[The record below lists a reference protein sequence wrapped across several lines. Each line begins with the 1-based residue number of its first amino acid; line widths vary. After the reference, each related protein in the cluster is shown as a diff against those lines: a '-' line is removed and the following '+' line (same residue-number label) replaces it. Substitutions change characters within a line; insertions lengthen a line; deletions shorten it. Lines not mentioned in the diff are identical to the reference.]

1 MMLTPRDRSCLG
13 ASVRSCGSWVIFEDS
28 LHLWES
34 LVPQGS
40 VLGPRLFIMYTADL
54 AEVARAVAHH
64 VNIHAFADDTQL
76 HVLCRR
82 VDTTSTIARLEG
94 CLADVSLWM
103 SANRLK
109 LKPDKTELLWAGSRH
124 CLVVEEQQLVSA
136 ARR

>member
-1 MMLTPRDRSCLG
+1 MSDDFRG
-13 ASVRSCGSWVIFEDS
+13 AGMTSEA
-28 LHLWES
+28 L
-34 LVPQGS
+34 
-40 VLGPRLFIMYTADL
+40 YTADL
-54 AEVARAVAHH
+54 AEVVWAHH
-64 VNIHAFADDTQL
+64 VNIHAFANDTQL
-76 HVLCRR
+76 YVHCRR

-109 LKPDKTELLWAGSRH
+109 LNPDKTELLWAGSRH